1 MLEFTRVSRWF
12 RVANGYTLR
21 YSHSGSSWR
30 ICAPGGR
37 VLGTVGD
44 LGEAER
50 VANRHAEDA
59 ASAEAALSA
68 PEEDEPDPPFDMET
82 HPVEVRGY
90 SDDDI
95 KQAAADQGI
104 GTGAAMM
111 SLIFGAPYEALIAP
125 PGSEPTTV
133 PDTVAHNNAVLAE
146 LDTDMFG
153 GLHGRRYLTEGHGSA
168 IMVTETND
176 DTGDVTMK
184 PCQCLSPTGAVE
196 DDALVVSP
204 CGGEVPNKRE
214 FRPGHDAKL
223 KSTLIKAHRAGGK
236 LVILDGG
243 SRTETTAEKL
253 AEERSWTRFL
263 TDAPAR
269 KPRKDKADTDEVFA
283 GDRGELDPE
292 SLREPVGASQPAQ
305 VKVRGA
311 WKDGFVTKI
320 EAGETASDPQ
330 SITVT
335 YTNAKNK
342 QVTVTHPSDSDKL
355 KMG

>member
-12 RVANGYTLR
+12 HVANGYTLR
-21 YSHSGSSWR
+21 YSQAGSSWR
-30 ICAPGGR
+30 VCAPGGR

-68 PEEDEPDPPFDMET
+68 PEEDEPDPPFDAET

-95 KQAAADQGI
+95 KQTAADQGI
-104 GTGAAMM
+104 GEGAAMM
-111 SLIFGAPYEALIAP
+111 SLIFGAPYEALVAP
-125 PGSEPTTV
+125 SGQPDPATIPGA
-133 PDTVAHNNAVLAE
+133 VAYNNAALAE
-146 LDTDMFG
+146 APEG
-153 GLHGRRYLTEGHGSA
+153 RYLTEGHGSA
-168 IMVTETND
+168 RMVAETND

-223 KSTLIKAHRAGGK
+223 KSTLIKAYRAGGK

-253 AEERSWTRFL
+253 ADERSWTRFL

-269 KPRKDKADTDEVFA
+269 KARKGKADTTSTDDAVFA

-320 EAGETASDPQ
+320 EAGETASGPQ
-330 SITVT
+330 LITVT
-335 YTNAKNK
+335 YTNAKRK